1 MLGLAAAA
9 EEEEEEEGGREEAMA
24 CRFMCCLCLCK
35 QSAGKGRTC
44 SRLTLEMLPCMS
56 SSFRSKCEYCNTM
69 IIMDFVDGV
78 SIPATHNYI
87 QSI

>member
-9 EEEEEEEGGREEAMA
+9 EEEEEGGREEAMA

-44 SRLTLEMLPCMS
+44 SRLTLEMQLPPIYLCHHHS
-56 SSFRSKCEYCNTM
+56 
-69 IIMDFVDGV
+69 D
-78 SIPATHNYI
+78 
-87 QSI
+87 QSMNIVILYYVLC

>member
-9 EEEEEEEGGREEAMA
+9 EEEEEEGGREEAMA

-44 SRLTLEMLPCMS
+44 SRLALEMQL
-56 SSFRSKCEYCNTM
+56 YTVIHV
-69 IIMDFVDGV
+69 IIVQIKV
-78 SIPATHNYI
+78 
-87 QSI
+87 